1 MDGARDI
8 DAVRADFIERIAVV
22 AQGEGL
28 PRIAGRIF
36 AALVFDGR
44 PISFGE
50 LADSLQV
57 SRGSISTSAR
67 LLEERGVIKR
77 VSKPGERQDYFRV
90 GDAPFVTMLRDAK
103 ERAGRAKAEIDE
115 TLAQLPAEAD
125 EVKQRLGDYAGFYGA
140 IEDGLSHAI
149 ERLSRSGT

>member
-1 MDGARDI
+1 MDGANDI
-8 DAVRADFIERIAVV
+8 DTVRAEFIERIAVV

-77 VSKPGERQDYFRV
+77 MGKAGERQDYFRLS
-90 GDAPFVTMLRDAK
+90 DAPFVTMLRDAK
-103 ERAGRAKAEIDE
+103 ERTGRAKAEIDD
-115 TLAQLPAEAD
+115 TLKQLPAGAD
-125 EVKQRLGDYAGFYGA
+125 DVRQRLGNYAGFYGA
-140 IEDGLSHAI
+140 IEDSLTQAI
-149 ERLSRSGT
+149 NRLSQPKA